1 MVCLIMEINQR
12 QDGSI
17 ELKLTDEEIT
27 IMKKNDN
34 TFHIDADK
42 TKGCLDLIMMYCWRI
57 FDGLPE
63 EAKKKMQYQHPPEL
77 YKPKT

>member
-12 QDGSI
+12 RDGSI

-63 EAKKKMQYQHPPEL
+63 EAQKKMQYGPPPEI